1 MKLLKKILLALL
13 VILIAMQF
21 YRPEKNNAETDLKTA
36 FLTETN
42 PSKEVQKILETSCYD
57 CHSNT
62 TAYPWYNNI
71 APVSYWLAD
80 HVKDG
85 KKHLNFSE
93 WEKYSIKKK
102 DHKLDEVMET
112 IESGEMPL
120 NEYTWTHTEANL
132 NSAQKQAVIEWV
144 KNTRALYQLNLS
156 QE

>member
-1 MKLLKKILLALL
+1 MKILKKILVALL

-21 YRPEKNNAETDLKTA
+21 YRPEQNKAETDLKTA

-42 PSKEVQKILETSCYD
+42 PPKEVQKILAASCYD

-85 KKHLNFSE
+85 KKHLNFSD
-93 WEKYSIKKK
+93 WEKYSLKKK
-102 DHKLDEVMET
+102 DHKLEEVIET

-120 NEYTWTHTEANL
+120 NEYTWTHSEANL
-132 NSAQKQAVIEWV
+132 TTVQKEAVISWV
-144 KNTRALYQLNLS
+144 KDTRALYQLKMK

>member
-132 NSAQKQAVIEWV
+132 TSAQKQAVIEWV

>member
-1 MKLLKKILLALL
+1 MKLLKKILFVLL